1 MAGAADQSTGDH
13 WADTVDIGE
22 PTAGLGDHLTDLHGQ
37 RLQALV
43 SVADLGDEVAAE
55 LLAGSLDRP
64 GGPHAGQQA

>member
-1 MAGAADQSTGDH
+1 VSRL
-13 WADTVDIGE
+13 
-22 PTAGLGDHLTDLHGQ
+22 PGLGDHLTDLHGQ